1 MRRLIIGPEMNLQ
14 AIQEALRAGGTD
26 GWLLYDF
33 RGSNPIAR
41 SVIGFDE
48 SQIGT
53 RRWFYLI
60 PARGEPVAI
69 LHVIEP
75 HATRG
80 APGKTVLYRSWKDL
94 EALLREHLRGLGRV
108 AMEYSPGAAI
118 PYVAR
123 VDGGTLEMVRA
134 AGPEVVSS
142 ADLVQLFE
150 AVWTKD
156 QKALHD
162 RAARGCLAAKD
173 AGFALIRERLAAGA
187 RVTESEVQALIAR
200 RFTEEGL
207 FTHHPCIVAVNEHAS
222 DPHFET
228 GPGPNDR
235 AIRKGDLVLIDFWA
249 KVANDPRAVYYDATW
264 MAYCG
269 TDVPPKMREVWETV
283 RGARDAAV
291 DFVTRSISSAKTIMG
306 AEVDDVSRGYI
317 EARGYG
323 PYFLHRTGHSIGYE
337 VHGNGVNIDNLET
350 RDSRTL
356 VPGVCF
362 SIEPGVYLPE
372 FGVRSEIDMYV
383 GEGHAEVT
391 GDIQRELLLL
401 DGAE

>member
-1 MRRLIIGPEMNLQ
+1 
-14 AIQEALRAGGTD
+14 
-26 GWLLYDF
+26 
-33 RGSNPIAR
+33 
-41 SVIGFDE
+41 
-48 SQIGT
+48 
-53 RRWFYLI
+53 
-60 PARGEPVAI
+60 
-69 LHVIEP
+69 VIEP
-75 HATRG
+75 HATKG
-80 APGKTVLYRSWKDL
+80 ASGKTVLYRSWKEL
-94 EALLREHLRGLGRV
+94 EALLREHLAGKRRV

-118 PYVAR
+118 PYVSR
-123 VDGGTLEMVRA
+123 VDAGTIEMVRA

-150 AVWTKD
+150 AVWTPE
-156 QKALHD
+156 QKGLHD
-162 RAARGCLAAKD
+162 RAAKGCLAAKD
-173 AGFALIRERLAAGA
+173 AAFALIRERLAAGA

-200 RFTEEGL
+200 RFAEEGL
-207 FTHHPCIVAVNEHAS
+207 YTHHPCIVAVNDHAS

-228 GPGPNDR
+228 AAGPSDR
-235 AIRKGDLVLIDFWA
+235 AIVKGDLVLIDFWA

-269 TDVPPKMREVWETV
+269 QDVPAKMREVWETV
-283 RGARDAAV
+283 RGARDAAIE
-291 DFVTRSISSAKTIMG
+291 FVTREVAAGTTVRG
-306 AEVDDVSRGYI
+306 ADVDDVSRDFV
-317 EARGYG
+317 ETRGYG

-350 RDSRTL
+350 RDGRTL

-383 GEGHAEVT
+383 GNGYAEVT

-401 DGAE
+401 T

>member
-1 MRRLIIGPEMNLQ
+1 MDLIG
-14 AIQEALRAGGTD
+14 IQGALAKSGID

-60 PARGEPVAI
+60 PAKGEPLAI

-75 HATRG
+75 NATKG
-80 APGKTVLYRSWKDL
+80 APGKTVLYRSWKEL
-94 EALLREHLRGLGRV
+94 EALLRQHLGAMSRV
-108 AMEYSPGAAI
+108 AMEYSPGGAI
-118 PYVAR
+118 PYVSR
-123 VDGGTLEMVRA
+123 VDAGTIEMVRA

-150 AVWTKD
+150 AVWTKE
-156 QKALHD
+156 QKDLHD

-173 AGFALIRERLAAGA
+173 AAFALIRERLDSGTS
-187 RVTESEVQALIAR
+187 VTESEVQALIGR
-200 RFTEEGL
+200 RFAEDGL
-207 FTHHPCIVAVNEHAS
+207 YSNHPCIVAVNDHAS

-228 GPGPNDR
+228 ASGPNDR
-235 AIRKGDLVLIDFWA
+235 QVAKGDLVLIDFWA
-249 KVANDPRAVYYDATW
+249 KVANDARAVYYDATW
-264 MAYCG
+264 MAFCG
-269 TDVPPKMREVWETV
+269 KNVPPKMREVWEAV

-291 DFVTRSISSAKTIMG
+291 EFVTRSIAAGATIRG
-306 AEVDDVSRGYI
+306 AEVDDVSRAFI
-317 EARGYG
+317 EDRGYG

-383 GEGHAEVT
+383 GEGYAEVT

-401 DGAE
+401 A

>member
-1 MRRLIIGPEMNLQ
+1 MDLPG
-14 AIQEALRAGGTD
+14 IQRALASSHLD

-60 PARGEPVAI
+60 PAQGEPIAI

-75 HATRG
+75 QATRG
-80 APGKTVLYRSWKDL
+80 APGKTVLYRSWKEL
-94 EALLREHLRGLGRV
+94 EALLREHLAGKRRV

-118 PYVAR
+118 PYVSR
-123 VDGGTLEMVRA
+123 VDAGTIEMVRA

-142 ADLVQLFE
+142 ADLVQVFE
-150 AVWTKD
+150 AVWTKE

-173 AGFALIRERLAAGA
+173 AGFALIKDRLAAGT
-187 RVTESEVQALIAR
+187 RVTESEVQALIGR
-200 RFTEEGL
+200 RFAEQGL
-207 FTHHPCIVAVNEHAS
+207 YANHPCIVAVNDHAS

-228 GPGPNDR
+228 AAGPGDR
-235 AIRKGDLVLIDFWA
+235 AIAKGDLVLIDFWA
-249 KVANDPRAVYYDATW
+249 KVADDPRAVYYDATW

-269 TDVPPKMREVWETV
+269 TEAPAKVLEVWETV

-291 DFVTRSISSAKTIMG
+291 EFVTRSIAAGATIRG

-356 VPGVCF
+356 IPGVCF
-362 SIEPGVYLPE
+362 SIEPGVYLKE

-383 GEGHAEVT
+383 GEGYAEVT

-401 DGAE
+401 A

>member
-1 MRRLIIGPEMNLQ
+1 MDIA
-14 AIQEALRAGGTD
+14 AIQKALAEEKID

-41 SVIGFDE
+41 SVIGFDDH
-48 SQIGT
+48 QIAT

-60 PARGEPVAI
+60 PAKGEPVAI
-69 LHVIEP
+69 QHVIEP
-75 HATRG
+75 KALAK
-80 APGKTVLYRSWKDL
+80 APGRPALYRSWKEL
-94 EALLREHLRGLGRV
+94 EGLLKTHLSGMKRV

-123 VDGGTLEMVRA
+123 VDAGTIEMVEAA
-134 AGPEVVSS
+134 AGVDVVSS

-150 AVWTKD
+150 SRWTPEQKD
-156 QKALHD
+156 LHD
-162 RAARGCLAAKD
+162 RAAHDTMLAKD
-173 AGFALIRERLAAGA
+173 SGFALIRESLASG
-187 RVTESEVQALIAR
+187 RPVKESEVQAHIQAH
-200 RFTEEGL
+200 FEAHGL
-207 FTHHPCIVAVNEHAS
+207 FTHHPCIVAVNDHAS

-228 GPGPNDR
+228 AAGPNDR
-235 AIRKGDLVLIDFWA
+235 EIKKGDLVLIDLWA

-264 MAYCG
+264 MGYCG
-269 TDVPPKMREVWETV
+269 PQVPERMVEVWQAV
-283 RGARDAAV
+283 SGARDAAIA
-291 DFVTRSISSAKTIMG
+291 FVKDSVAAGRSIHG
-306 AEVDDVSRGYI
+306 YEVDDVSRDFI
-317 EARGYG
+317 EQRGFG

-350 RDSRTL
+350 RDQRRI

-383 GEGHAEVT
+383 GEGAAEVT
-391 GDIQRELLLL
+391 GGIQHELLLL
-401 DGAE
+401 A

>member
-1 MRRLIIGPEMNLQ
+1 MDIA
-14 AIQEALRAGGTD
+14 AIQKALGEEKID

-48 SQIGT
+48 HQIAT

-60 PARGEPVAI
+60 PAKGEPVAI
-69 LHVIEP
+69 QHVIEP
-75 HATRG
+75 KALAK
-80 APGKTVLYRSWKDL
+80 APGTPALYRSWKEL
-94 EALLREHLRGLGRV
+94 EGLLKTHLSGMKRV

-123 VDGGTLEMVRA
+123 VDGGTIEMVEA
-134 AGPEVVSS
+134 AGDVEVVSS

-150 AVWTKD
+150 SRWTPE
-156 QKALHD
+156 QKELHD
-162 RAARGCLAAKD
+162 RAAHNTMLAKD
-173 AGFALIRERLAAGA
+173 SGFALIRESLAAGRA
-187 RVTESEVQALIAR
+187 VTESQVQAHIQAH
-200 RFTEEGL
+200 FESHGL
-207 FTHHPCIVAVNEHAS
+207 FTHHPCIVAVNDHAS

-228 GPGPNDR
+228 AAGPNDR
-235 AIRKGDLVLIDFWA
+235 VIKKGDLVLIDLWA

-264 MAYCG
+264 MGYCG
-269 TDVPPKMREVWETV
+269 QEVPARMVEVWQAV
-283 RGARDAAV
+283 SGARDAAIA
-291 DFVTRSISSAKTIMG
+291 FVKDSVADGKSIHG
-306 AEVDDVSRGYI
+306 YEVDDVSRGFI
-317 EARGYG
+317 EARGFG

-350 RDSRTL
+350 RDQRRI

-383 GEGHAEVT
+383 GEGAAEVT
-391 GDIQRELLLL
+391 GGIQHELLLL
-401 DGAE
+401 A

>member
-1 MRRLIIGPEMNLQ
+1 MDIA
-14 AIQEALRAGGTD
+14 AIQKTLAEQQLD

-33 RGSNPIAR
+33 RGTNPIAR

-48 SQIGT
+48 KQIGT

-60 PARGEPVAI
+60 PRSGEPVAI

-75 HATRG
+75 NALKG
-80 APGKTVLYRSWKDL
+80 APGRAVLYRSWREL
-94 EALLREHLRGLGRV
+94 EALLAEHLKGLRKV

-118 PYVAR
+118 PYVGR
-123 VDGGTLEMVRA
+123 VDAGTVEMVRA

-142 ADLVQLFE
+142 ADLVVIFE
-150 AVWTKD
+150 ARWTPE

-162 RAARGCLAAKD
+162 RAAKDTLLAKD
-173 AGFALIRERLAAGA
+173 EAFALIRERLAANQP
-187 RVTESEVQALIAR
+187 VKESEIQAFIQAHFER
-200 RFTEEGL
+200 HGL
-207 FTHHPCIVAVNEHAS
+207 MTHHPCIVAVNEHAS

-228 GPGPNDR
+228 QAGPDDR
-235 AIRKGDLVLIDFWA
+235 TIQKGDLVLIDLWA

-264 MAYCG
+264 MGYCG
-269 TDVPPKMREVWETV
+269 RQVPDRMREVWETV
-283 RGARDAAV
+283 KGARDAAIA
-291 DFVTRSISSAKTIMG
+291 FVKDSVAAGRTIHG
-306 AEVDDVSRGYI
+306 FEVDDVARGHI

-323 PYFLHRTGHSIGYE
+323 KYFLHRTGHSIGYE

-350 RDSRTL
+350 RDQRRI

-362 SIEPGVYLPE
+362 SIEPGIYLPE
-372 FGVRSEIDMYV
+372 FGVRSEIDMFV
-383 GEGHAEVT
+383 AQDHAEVT

-401 DGAE
+401 A

>member
-1 MRRLIIGPEMNLQ
+1 MDLK
-14 AIQEALRAGGTD
+14 AIRKALEEQQLD

-33 RGSNPIAR
+33 RGSNAIAR
-41 SVIGFDE
+41 AVIGFDE

-60 PARGEPVAI
+60 PRQGEPVAI
-69 LHVIEP
+69 MHVIEP
-75 HATRG
+75 HALRG
-80 APGKTVLYRSWKDL
+80 APGQSVLYRSWREL
-94 EALLREHLRGLGRV
+94 EETLRARLAGMKRV

-123 VDGGTLEMVRA
+123 VDAGTVEMVRA

-142 ADLVQLFE
+142 ADLVQYFE
-150 AVWTKD
+150 ARWTPE

-173 AGFALIRERLAAGA
+173 AGFALVRERLKQGI
-187 RVTESEVQALIAR
+187 RVTESEVQALISW
-200 RFTEEGL
+200 RFEEAGL
-207 FTHHPCIVAVNEHAS
+207 FADHPCIVAVNDHAS

-228 GPGPNDR
+228 AAGAEDR
-235 AIRKGDLVLIDFWA
+235 GIKQGDLLLIDFWA

-269 TDVPPKMREVWETV
+269 SDVPQKMREVWETV
-283 RGARDAAV
+283 KGGRDAAIE
-291 DFVTRSISSAKTIMG
+291 FVQASLKAGRSIQG
-306 AEVDDVSRGYI
+306 AQVDDVARGYI
-317 EARGYG
+317 EERGYG
-323 PYFLHRTGHSIGYE
+323 EYFLHRTGHSIGYL

-350 RDSRTL
+350 RDQRTL
-356 VPGVCF
+356 IPGVCF

-383 GEGHAEVT
+383 GEGQAEVT

-401 DGAE
+401 A